1 MRFLRDSISGSGSV
15 RALGPEPGPPDVTDG
30 DARVCQRIVAR
41 YARTFWLA
49 SHLLPAPKRRAAYAI
64 YATCRTADDIVDVS
78 GLRGRDS
85 LDALRRFR
93 DEVFQAM
100 AARSSQPI
108 LRELARA
115 CHDFEVPDEALR
127 ELFTALAGDV
137 TDREYETWD
146 DLERY
151 CQGVAGSVGE
161 MCCAIFGAADDTGH
175 RGAQIVT
182 AARTLGVAMQLTNIL
197 RDVGEDAR
205 RGRCYLPTREL
216 AVNGL
221 DRQMVL
227 SGVTRGHWDAW
238 RAFMTHQVDRARDLY
253 RQAVPAIPLL
263 QRDAQRCAAACA
275 MGYSRILDA
284 IEAADYDTFSQRVS
298 ASRLTLLAVAWNS
311 WRNVP
316 LETDADRQASD
327 TVR

>member
-1 MRFLRDSISGSGSV
+1 MGFLRDSISGSGSV
-15 RALGPEPGPPDVTDG
+15 RAVTDG
-30 DARVCQRIVAR
+30 PVPLDVTEEDARVCQRIVAR
-41 YARTFWLA
+41 HARTFWAA
-49 SHLLPAPKRRAAYAI
+49 SRLLPAPKRRAAYAV

-85 LDALRRFR
+85 YDALRRFR

-100 AARSSQPI
+100 AARSSQPV

-115 CHDFEVPDEALR
+115 CHDFGVPDEALR
-127 ELFTALAGDV
+127 ELFTALAGDIAES
-137 TDREYETWD
+137 EYRTWD
-146 DLERY
+146 ELERY

-161 MCCAIFGAADDTGH
+161 MCCAIFGTADDVRH
-175 RGAQIVT
+175 RGPQIVT

-205 RGRCYLPTREL
+205 RGRCYLPTGEL
-216 AVNGL
+216 EANGL

-227 SGVTRGHWDAW
+227 ARDVRGHWDAW
-238 RAFMTHQVDRARDLY
+238 RAFMTTQVDRARDLY

-263 QRDAQRCAAACA
+263 QRDAQRCATACA
-275 MGYSRILDA
+275 LGYSRILDA
-284 IEAADYDTFSQRVS
+284 IEAADFDTFSRRVS
-298 ASRLTLLAVAWNS
+298 ASRLTLLAVAWDS

-316 LETDADRQASD
+316 LGTMAGHPADPGR
-327 TVR
+327 